1 MKKLL
6 GVLFFILISS
16 LFTKTA
22 YTNEKIVNLLK
33 DGGKVVFIRH
43 AYAPG
48 NGDPHNFDIKNC
60 STQRNLN
67 NDGISQ
73 SKNIGDFFSKNNIQI
88 DKVLSSEWCRCKDT
102 AQFAFKTFE
111 TFNALNSFYD
121 PRFEKNKTRQVK
133 NLKNFINRW
142 NGNKN
147 LILIT
152 HFVVISEVLGIGVAS
167 GEIVVSDKNFIIQ
180 GTLEINS

>member
-1 MKKLL
+1 MKRLL
-6 GVLFFILISS
+6 GVLVFILISS
-16 LFTKTA
+16 LFIKTA
-22 YTNEKIVNLLK
+22 YANEKIVNLLK

-48 NGDPHNFDIKNC
+48 IGDPYNFDIKNC

-67 NDGISQ
+67 NDGILQ
-73 SKNIGDFFSKNNIQI
+73 SKNIGKFFRKNNIQI

-102 AQFAFKTFE
+102 AQIAFKTFE

-121 PRFEKNKTRQVK
+121 PRFEKNKTKQVK
-133 NLKNFINRW
+133 NLKNFINSW
-142 NGNKN
+142 NSNKN
-147 LILIT
+147 LILVT
-152 HFVVISEVLGIGVAS
+152 HFVVISELLDIGVSS

>member
-6 GVLFFILISS
+6 VLLVLILISS
-16 LFTKTA
+16 LFNKPLYA
-22 YTNEKIVNLLK
+22 NDKILNLLK
-33 DGGKVVFIRH
+33 EGRKIVFIRH

-48 NGDPHNFDIKNC
+48 NGDPDNFDIKNC

-67 NDGISQ
+67 KNGISQ
-73 SKNIGDFFSKNNIQI
+73 SKNIGTFFRKNNIQI

-102 AQFAFKTFE
+102 AKIAFKTFE

-121 PRFEKNKTRQVK
+121 LRFEKNKSKQIK
-133 NLKNFINRW
+133 NLKKFIINW
-142 NGNKN
+142 KSNKN
-147 LILIT
+147 LILVT
-152 HFVVISEVLGIGVAS
+152 HFVVISEMFGIGVSS
-167 GEIVVSDKNFIIQ
+167 GEIVVSDKNLIIQ